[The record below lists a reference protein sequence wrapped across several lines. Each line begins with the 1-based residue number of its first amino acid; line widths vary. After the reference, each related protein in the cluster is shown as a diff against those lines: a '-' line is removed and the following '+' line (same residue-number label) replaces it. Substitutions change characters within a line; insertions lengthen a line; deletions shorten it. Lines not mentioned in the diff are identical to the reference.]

1 MSLLASS
8 LLLLAASVA
17 SLPFPQDP
25 AAVPAAAPAADPAAA
40 AVAPAPAA
48 ACTCPPAA
56 PGGQHEASTFQ

>member
-1 MSLLASS
+1 MARFVGS

-56 PGGQHEASTFQ
+56 PGGQTETSTLQ